1 MYSKFLFVGLGGSG
15 GKTLRFLK
23 REVTRWMASHDASAR
38 LPSGWQFLHI
48 DTPVVADGDEI
59 DELAP
64 RLGSDEYFGLIGAGM
79 DFRALQNILDGD
91 RSLHP
96 ELQTWRVEPAG
107 LNVGVQ
113 LGAGQMRAVGQSVA
127 MAYALQ
133 IRQRL
138 EERVRRMTG
147 PSSRAELGE
156 LYHRVVGQSPES
168 ESNMYIVV
176 VSSLAGGTGAGLLN
190 LVCDILRALDTPAGD
205 NIFGI
210 LYTPEVFHSLGGASI
225 GGVYPNS
232 LAALCE
238 MLNGAWWQGSETDTS
253 GLAAPKESAVLR
265 GAGLPS
271 AQERSGPNY
280 PFLVGRVGA
289 GGIDYGTPDRL
300 FEMTGRSLLSWMT
313 DRAVQARFVA
323 YTAGNWANSALAQP
337 QGDILVDQGETHERG
352 VPCLS
357 ALGFSRL
364 SVGAEHLE
372 RYAWQRITKDTLS
385 HLTRYHSDSDEAT
398 AVRREL
404 ESDDPDLILRSI
416 ADRHCSTFWRATRL
430 TEVGPDENEIVDDL
444 LPTDHESLASEFER
458 RAMEL
463 AGLEEDS
470 RPVEASRWRV
480 AITEA
485 IREAQ
490 QEFERKYRAGLE
502 AATHRWITA
511 ASERIVDAAE
521 AAVAERG
528 LLVASEIC
536 AMTASYL
543 REDVYRD
550 LTEEDLPRFRR
561 WSQGWQ
567 TAVDEDLDGL
577 RGKVRSDDVRLG
589 DAVRRGVDY
598 AVWAGNALVAER
610 AGQLSRE
617 TAERV
622 LEPLRKALLD
632 AHSVAEADANQTVT
646 WVGWDD
652 EPPPDSARP
661 PAGDFPL
668 IDPDAYPEIF
678 ADLLAR
684 DIGGAS
690 RPLEQR
696 EEVRRL
702 VISGSFRDSTPSQMH
717 ANRLRCVEVT
727 RDWWPSTAI
736 TVGGSHSPAVLR
748 ARIRT
753 SLDELRDRAREWL
766 RRPGSAWE
774 RQLSM
779 TIRGFVG
786 TSDAHDASAMS
797 EAELGRNRARL
808 LAQLGAA
815 LGAAAPLINLDSGL
829 LGLVHPGSAQVSPK
843 LHLSAV
849 PLEAHPIESELRA
862 LLAHAELQDE
872 DINAVLNSD
881 ASVSHI
887 DITSSLPAPVSVL
900 AVESLLRPIAERWH
914 QCDTPILRSNFW
926 SRRRAQ
932 TLEAFVPVPQALLRC
947 LARGWYTGRMLGLI
961 ARKGESFEVY
971 SPDKRAPVPFPPH
984 FLSTPR
990 APGEVDMLAL
1000 VLEALALAYVEVCRT
1015 GTLDSLVAYQVLRD
1029 LGRSGPG
1036 HALYSYS
1043 WLNPALEEWIERG
1056 STPAEALATP
1066 LLSVEPTAAV
1076 TAQQSHDLTEP
1087 RGRAASV
1094 ADFCNQTRAT
1104 YQHLFDENGRECEAE
1119 PATMS
1124 RSPHW
1129 IGLWVRHLGPALNDL
1144 AVAAAT
1150 RSERNGEQRAPL
1162 M

>member
-23 REVTRWMASHDASAR
+23 REVTRWTAARDAGTR

-59 DELAP
+59 DDLAP
-64 RLGSDEYFGLIGAGM
+64 RLASDEYFGLIGAGM

-91 RSLHP
+91 RSLHT

-138 EERVRRMTG
+138 EERVRRISG

-156 LYHRVVGQSPES
+156 LYHRVEGQPPEA

-210 LYTPEVFHSLGGASI
+210 LYTPEVFHALGGASI

-238 MLNGAWWQGSETDTS
+238 MLNGSWWQGSETDTS

-364 SVGAEHLE
+364 SMGTEHLE
-372 RYAWQRITKDTLS
+372 RYAWQRITKDALS
-385 HLTRYHSDSDEAT
+385 HLTRYHSDSDEALG
-398 AVRREL
+398 VRREL
-404 ESDDPDLILRSI
+404 ESDDPDLVLRSI
-416 ADRHCSTFWRATRL
+416 AEHHCATFWRATRL
-430 TEVGPDENEIVDDL
+430 TEAGPDENEIVDDL
-444 LPTDHESLASEFER
+444 IPADHDGLVSEFER

-470 RPVEASRWRV
+470 RPVEASKWRA
-480 AITEA
+480 AIIEA
-485 IREAQ
+485 VGEAQ
-490 QEFERKYRAGLE
+490 QEFERKYRAELE
-502 AATHRWITA
+502 AATHSWITA
-511 ASERIVDAAE
+511 ASERIVGAAE
-521 AAVAERG
+521 AVVADRG
-528 LLVASEIC
+528 LLVTAEIC

-543 REDVYRD
+543 RDDVYRD
-550 LTEEDLPRFRR
+550 LTEEDLPRYRR

-567 TAVDEDLDGL
+567 TAVNEDLDGM
-577 RGKVRSDDVRLG
+577 RGKVRSSDVRLSE
-589 DAVRRGVDY
+589 AVRRGVDY
-598 AVWAGNALVAER
+598 AAWAGNALVVER

-622 LEPLRKALLD
+622 LEPLRNALLN
-632 AHSVAEADANQTVT
+632 AYSVAEADANRTVT
-646 WVGWDD
+646 WVGWND
-652 EPPPDSARP
+652 EPPPDSSRP

-668 IDPDAYPEIF
+668 IDPDAYPRVF

-684 DIGGAS
+684 DIGGTS

-696 EEVRRL
+696 ETVRRL
-702 VISGSFRDSTPSQMH
+702 VISGSFRDSTSSELH
-717 ANRLRCVEVT
+717 ANQLRCIEVT
-727 RDWWPSTAI
+727 RDWWPSAAV

-748 ARIRT
+748 ASIRT
-753 SLDELRDRAREWL
+753 GLDELRERTLEWL
-766 RRPGSAWE
+766 RRPGAAWQ
-774 RQLSM
+774 RQLST

-786 TSDAHDASAMS
+786 TGDAHDAAALS
-797 EAELGRNRARL
+797 EAELERNRTRL

-829 LGLVHPGSAQVSPK
+829 LGLVHPGSAHVKPK

-849 PLEAHPIESELRA
+849 PLEAHPVEHELRA
-862 LLAHAELQDE
+862 LLARMDLQDE

-887 DITSSLPAPVSVL
+887 DITSSLPAPISVL

-914 QCDTPILRSNFW
+914 QCDTPTRRSDFW

-932 TLEAFVPVPQALLRC
+932 TLDAFVPVPQALLRC
-947 LARGWYTGRMLGLI
+947 LARGWYTGRLLGLI
-961 ARKGESFEVY
+961 ARKSESFEIY
-971 SPDKRAPVPFPPH
+971 SPDKRAAVPFPPYL
-984 FLSTPR
+984 LSTPR
-990 APGEVDMLAL
+990 AQGEVDMLAV
-1000 VLEALALAYVEVCRT
+1000 VLEGLALAYVEVCRS
-1015 GTLDSLVAYQVLRD
+1015 GTLDSLVAYTALRE
-1029 LGRSGPG
+1029 LGRSSPG
-1036 HALYSYS
+1036 NALYSYG
-1043 WLNPALEEWIERG
+1043 WLHPALEEWIDRA
-1056 STPAEALATP
+1056 SAPAGVLATP
-1066 LLSVEPTAAV
+1066 LLEVGSASASAQEPHGV
-1076 TAQQSHDLTEP
+1076 TEP
-1087 RGRAASV
+1087 QGRAALL
-1094 ADFCNQTRAT
+1094 ADICDQTRAT
-1104 YQHLFDENGRECEAE
+1104 YQQLFDENRRECEAD
-1119 PATMS
+1119 PAKMS

-1129 IGLWVRHLGPALNDL
+1129 VGLWERHLGPSLNDL
-1144 AVAAAT
+1144 AVVARA
-1150 RSERNGEQRAPL
+1150 RSELDSDQRAPL